1 MNIKIIEVATN
12 GEIKARIREGN
23 FKELPSLHDGWRF
36 NFGKQLSKL
45 ANATAYVLV
54 TADEPNIV
62 QGCMIFQMVEKRIP
76 TMSYL
81 EIAPHNR
88 SNERKYDNV
97 AGCLIAYAFKR
108 SLIEGK
114 GDYNG
119 QLFLDVQ
126 EKEEEDELLLI
137 KLYKEKYKAK
147 IYEGT
152 KLYIIDDDGQELIDK
167 YLQSE

>member
-1 MNIKIIEVATN
+1 MNIKIIEVVTK

-23 FKELPSLHDGWRF
+23 YRELPSLHDGWRF

-54 TADEPNIV
+54 TEEEPDVV

-76 TMSYL
+76 TMTYL

-88 SNERKYDNV
+88 YDERKYDRV

-108 SLIEGK
+108 SLIDGM

-119 QLFLDVQ
+119 QLFLDVL
-126 EKEEEDELLLI
+126 EEDPENEHRLI
-137 KLYKEKYKAK
+137 KLYTNKYNAK
-147 IYEGT
+147 VYGGT
-152 KLYIIDDDGQELIDK
+152 RLYIIDDDGQELIDK
-167 YLQSE
+167 YLQAE